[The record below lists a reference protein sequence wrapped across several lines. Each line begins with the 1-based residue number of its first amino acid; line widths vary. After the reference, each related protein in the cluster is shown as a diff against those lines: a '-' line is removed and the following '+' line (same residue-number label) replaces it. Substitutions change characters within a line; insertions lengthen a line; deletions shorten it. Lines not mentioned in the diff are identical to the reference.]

1 MTAAR
6 GPGWY
11 ARRLARMSAAEI
23 ATRVADTSRH
33 VAWGA
38 LQVHPCELDTR
49 PIVRPHSTRPVLL
62 PPVPLPK
69 GAEQRVPEAARVAVT
84 AAADAILAGTWETL
98 GVVRPDSADPDW
110 FLDPVTGRR
119 APQDRYCF
127 YVNHRDEAVVG
138 NVKQVWELSRHHHL
152 TVLAAAWWLTGDQRY
167 AAAAA
172 SQLHSW
178 MRANPYLSGIHWT
191 SGIEL
196 GVRLVSWAW
205 VRRLLDGWAPVRL
218 FFEDSDL
225 ALRQLWWHQR
235 WLSALR
241 STGSSGNNHLV
252 AEQAGRLVAAC
263 AFPWFAESD
272 AWRADAAR
280 RLARALQDNTFECGL
295 NRELATDYHR
305 FVTELGLVAAAEA
318 DAAGHPLDEATRSL
332 LAASVDVAAAL
343 PDAIGRPPRQG
354 DGDEGRALVL
364 DGGGHEEAWGGLL
377 AAGAVYAGPLPWWP
391 ATTPTVLSVAI
402 EALGRSRP
410 DPRRAGPRPTSRV
423 RSPRPDTF
431 PDAGLTLLRTDP
443 AAGEPEIWVRCDGG
457 PHGFGSMAAHAHA
470 DALSVEVRAGGV
482 DVLADPGTYC
492 YHGEGAWRSYFRS
505 TAGHNT
511 VEVDGQDQS
520 TPGGPFLWSRSAG
533 STVDAVIRRDG
544 AVRTWIAHH
553 DGYPGVRHARS
564 VTLSPED
571 RWLTLVDA
579 LTTRDGRPHRFRLML
594 HLGPDVRLLDA
605 TDSRSAALVWPGG
618 QATLLLADGI
628 TWSAH
633 RGEVDPP
640 LGWYSPRFGAK
651 VPTTVLVGAGV
662 VHGAC
667 ELTTSLAFAT
677 VRRAPA
683 GSATSIHATSGGG
696 RRT

>member
-6 GPGWY
+6 SLGWY
-11 ARRLARMSAAEI
+11 ARRLARMSAAEV
-23 ATRVADTSRH
+23 AVRVVDTSRH
-33 VAWGA
+33 VGWAA
-38 LQVHPCELDTR
+38 FQVHPGDLDTR
-49 PIVRPHSTRPVLL
+49 PVVRPHGTRSVLV
-62 PPVPLPK
+62 PPVPLPP
-69 GAEQRVPEAARVAVT
+69 GTERDVPEAARAAVV

-98 GVVRPDSADPDW
+98 GVIRLDSADPDW
-110 FLDPVTGRR
+110 FLDPVTRRR

-127 YVNHRDEAVVG
+127 YVDHRDDAVAG

-152 TVLAAAWWLTGDQRY
+152 TVLAAAWWLTREQRY
-167 AAAAA
+167 AVAAA
-172 SQLHSW
+172 SQLHGW
-178 MRANPYLSGIHWT
+178 MRANPFLSGIHWT

-205 VRRLLDGWAPVRL
+205 VRRLLDDWGPVRV
-218 FFEDSDL
+218 FFEESDL

-235 WLSALR
+235 WLAAFR
-241 STGSSGNNHLV
+241 STGSSANNHLV

-280 RLARALQDNTFECGL
+280 RLTRALRDNTFECGL

-318 DAAGHPLDEATRSL
+318 DAAGHPLAEATRSL
-332 LAASVDVAAAL
+332 LAASIDVAAAL
-343 PDAIGRPPRQG
+343 PDAAGRPPRQG
-354 DGDEGRALVL
+354 DGDEGRALLV
-364 DGGGHEEAWGGLL
+364 DGGGPEEAWAGLL
-377 AAGAVYAGPLPWWP
+377 AAGAAYAGPLAWWP
-391 ATTPTVLSVAI
+391 ATTPTVLSVALG
-402 EALGRSRP
+402 ALGSRATRTPAATRP
-410 DPRRAGPRPTSRV
+410 DVFPEAGM
-423 RSPRPDTF
+423 
-431 PDAGLTLLRTDP
+431 TLLRTVP
-443 AAGEPEIWVRCDGG
+443 AAGEPEIWVRCDAG

-492 YHGEGAWRSYFRS
+492 YHGEDAWRSYFRS

-520 TPGGPFLWSRSAG
+520 TPGGPFLWSRSAR

-571 RWLTLVDA
+571 RWLTVVDA
-579 LTTRDGRPHRFRLML
+579 LTTRDGRPHHFRLML
-594 HLGPDVRLLDA
+594 HLGPDVRLLDDP
-605 TDSRSAALVWPGG
+605 DSRFAALVWPGG

-633 RGEVDPP
+633 RGEVNPP
-640 LGWYSPRFGAK
+640 LGWYSPRFGVK
-651 VPTTVLVGAGV
+651 VPSTVLVGAGV

-677 VRRAPA
+677 LRGAPSVVA
-683 GSATSIHATSGGG
+683 TTNRATSRGG